1 MRRLLFAGVVLASL
15 LLVGCRGT
23 QSDNPPIHLNLDMDF
38 QPKFGPQEANPLF
51 EDNAAMRTPVPGTVP
66 RGAVRTDAALYEGRT
81 EEGNYVAEMPIAINR
96 AVLERGQD
104 RYDVYCAVCHGK
116 TGAGDGVI
124 MRQDYGYTP
133 ASSYHI
139 DRLRTAPDGYL
150 YDVINNGVRNMPAYG
165 QKIPVMDRWAIVA
178 YIRALQ
184 RSQNASP
191 GDLPPEQQARLGV
204 EDAPTAPPAANPTAS
219 REAP

>member
-1 MRRLLFAGVVLASL
+1 
-15 LLVGCRGT
+15 
-23 QSDNPPIHLNLDMDF
+23 MDF
-38 QPKFGPQEANPLF
+38 QPKFGPQESNPFF

-81 EEGNYVAEMPIAINR
+81 DGGNYVAEMPIAVNR

-116 TGAGDGVI
+116 TGAGNGVI

-150 YDVINNGVRNMPAYG
+150 YDVINNGVRNMSLSWTAGPSWPTSAPCSAAKTPRPTTCPPSSRPG
-165 QKIPVMDRWAIVA
+165 WA
-178 YIRALQ
+178 
-184 RSQNASP
+184 
-191 GDLPPEQQARLGV
+191 
-204 EDAPTAPPAANPTAS
+204 
-219 REAP
+219 